1 MTLKNDIKYLS
12 LAIKKHES
20 RNDMSVCCNHTIAN
34 VVEPLNISV
43 EIISGDLA
51 TMKEKLEKHLLIFKK
66 LFGSDEELLASN
78 ISLDVAKIQSMLTKK
93 VRRQEKGQD
102 KQRDKKRPE
111 KQRENTQIVSGRNRV
126 QTELLEKGRF
136 SYLTCSCAG
145 LASLWAL
152 LQVTLVPSKA
162 YKLQPA
168 RYPVRCLRKVF

>member
-1 MTLKNDIKYLS
+1 
-12 LAIKKHES
+12 
-20 RNDMSVCCNHTIAN
+20 
-34 VVEPLNISV
+34 
-43 EIISGDLA
+43 
-51 TMKEKLEKHLLIFKK
+51 MKEKLEKHLLIFKK

-78 ISLDVAKIQSMLTKK
+78 ISLDVAKIQSMLTRK

-136 SYLTCSCAG
+136 FYLICSCAS

-152 LQVTLVPSKA
+152 LQVTLVPSEA